1 MSRERCQPIL
11 TGDSSPKGDLDIH
24 VGTSEEPAE
33 VTRFLPYPGRDAPR
47 YGGKLR
53 NADAE
58 TISLPGV
65 GPHTHGAPIYENYR
79 GDPPLRSVDAL
90 PVPYGDEV
98 LPLLVAEEE
107 RIEVRQKADR
117 WPFEPGPLEL
127 REVLPKDRRVPTVD
141 THRSDVRF
149 FVRPDLTRIPRV
161 ACQSKPQSL
170 TESQARKPVDT
181 CVEVLFPLAPSEHPA
196 IGGSMPRP
204 EQTSARYRG
213 SDLSRRPRARPRDAG
228 GISPGRSGL
237 RPRRPGPS
245 FGSPNPLLG
254 SPAPAPPRTG
264 SRVRRAP
271 VA

>member
-1 MSRERCQPIL
+1 MTRSRQNHQTPRHSWSGRPDLNRRPLPPQGSALPPALRPDGNNYSGNSEARLTSSPSVEERRSSGRAVAHSCQLVKRGRGRAPSDWSAA
-11 TGDSSPKGDLDIH
+11 GDSSPKGDRDVH

-33 VTRFLPYPGRDAPR
+33 VTRFLPYPGRDASR

-53 NADAE
+53 NVDAE

-90 PVPYGDEV
+90 PVPHGDEV

-127 REVLPKDRRVPTVD
+127 REVLPKDRRAPTVD

-149 FVRPDLTRIPRV
+149 FVRPDLTSIHKWH
-161 ACQSKPQSL
+161 A
-170 TESQARKPVDT
+170 
-181 CVEVLFPLAPSEHPA
+181 
-196 IGGSMPRP
+196 
-204 EQTSARYRG
+204 
-213 SDLSRRPRARPRDAG
+213 
-228 GISPGRSGL
+228 SPGRK
-237 RPRRPGPS
+237 
-245 FGSPNPLLG
+245 
-254 SPAPAPPRTG
+254 
-264 SRVRRAP
+264 V
-271 VA
+271 